1 MPTLAQQIVLGNKA
15 GNPKIN
21 LKAIAVGNGCLGH
34 NVGTCAFDYLTEIDT
49 NIPYY
54 YGHGLMSPATYAA
67 TVAACPTQG
76 ENPSQ
81 ACSDLIDQAHAEV
94 GNVNIYNIYGDC
106 TLGSTID
113 KGVID
118 KVSGKRV
125 YTKAP
130 VVMREGGPIACID
143 ETIAKYLSREDVASA
158 LNVIPTLHWA
168 VCGSNSSFDYTRTEA
183 DERFDVYHDIYNGK
197 IDVLVYNGE
206 ADAVSEM
213 PFNPY
218 PWKPHN
224 STHALRTPIII
235 LITPPPILPLFSPF
249 PPFSPF
255 S

>member
-1 MPTLAQQIVLGNKA
+1 M
-15 GNPKIN
+15 
-21 LKAIAVGNGCLGH
+21 GNGCVGH
-34 NVGTCAFDYLTEIDT
+34 NVGTCAFDYLTEINT

-54 YGHGLMSPATYAA
+54 YGHGLISPSTYAA

-81 ACSDLIDQAHAEV
+81 TCNNLIDQAHSEV
-94 GNVNIYNIYGDC
+94 GNVNTYNIYGDC

-143 ETIAKYLSREDVASA
+143 ETIAKYLTREDVATA
-158 LNVIPTLHWA
+158 LNVIPTLNWA

-183 DERFDVYHDIYNGK
+183 DERFDVYPDIYNAL
-197 IDVLVYNGE
+197 IDVLIYNGE
-206 ADAVSEM
+206 GDAVSTG
-213 PFNPY
+213 NL
-218 PWKPHN
+218 
-224 STHALRTPIII
+224 ALTP
-235 LITPPPILPLFSPF
+235 LERKLLPRYIT
-249 PPFSPF
+249 
-255 S
+255 